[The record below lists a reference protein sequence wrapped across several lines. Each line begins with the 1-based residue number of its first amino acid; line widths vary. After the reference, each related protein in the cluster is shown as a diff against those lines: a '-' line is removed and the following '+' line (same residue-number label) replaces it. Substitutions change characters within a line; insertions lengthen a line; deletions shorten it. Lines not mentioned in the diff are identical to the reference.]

1 MFFLVNTQSNY
12 SCLCTCKHF
21 IVTHA
26 AVLSPSLPPL
36 YCHTCCS
43 YTLCELFTPLY
54 TRPGQVDVS
63 LTLAVTALILRTVLH
78 VISTAKHGLEKYAFH
93 QMFYLLFHHTIII
106 ARGAGWWHGLISI
119 NRLPPFPL
127 CHRLLC
133 ETQTLLHWTSLMSTL
148 KNVQTLQD

>member
-1 MFFLVNTQSNY
+1 MYLQ
-12 SCLCTCKHF
+12 
-21 IVTHA
+21 A
-26 AVLSPSLPPL
+26 L
-36 YCHTCCS
+36 YCHTCS
-43 YTLCELFTPLY
+43 SIESILATIVLSHMLQLHAVSIESFVYLCIL
-54 TRPGQVDVS
+54 GQVDIS
-63 LTLAVTALILRTVLH
+63 LTLAVTALVLRTVLH

>member
-1 MFFLVNTQSNY
+1 MYLQ
-12 SCLCTCKHF
+12 
-21 IVTHA
+21 A
-26 AVLSPSLPPL
+26 L
-36 YCHTCCS
+36 YCHTCS
-43 YTLCELFTPLY
+43 SIESILATIVLSHMLQLHAVSIESFVYLCIL
-54 TRPGQVDVS
+54 GQVDIS
-63 LTLAVTALILRTVLH
+63 LTLAVTALVLRTVLH

-106 ARGAGWWHGLISI
+106 ARGVGWWHGLISI

>member
-1 MFFLVNTQSNY
+1 MYLQALY
-12 SCLCTCKHF
+12 CHTC
-21 IVTHA
+21 
-26 AVLSPSLPPL
+26 SPSLPPL

-93 QMFYLLFHHTIII
+93 RMFYLLFHHTIII